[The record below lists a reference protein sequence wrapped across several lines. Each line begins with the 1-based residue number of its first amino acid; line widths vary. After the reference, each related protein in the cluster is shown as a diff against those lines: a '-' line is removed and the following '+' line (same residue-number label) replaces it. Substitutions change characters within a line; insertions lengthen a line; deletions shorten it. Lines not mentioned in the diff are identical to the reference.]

1 MKYKVIYK
9 VGSARVTTVVESKKA
24 AEELGKKLGNR
35 LVGIE
40 KDES

>member
-1 MKYKVIYK
+1 MKYRVIFK
-9 VGSARVTTVVESKKA
+9 VGSARVISVVNSKKA
-24 AEELGKKLGNR
+24 AEELGKKLGAR